1 MKMQR
6 YAIEVLN
13 TRYLSLEKLEVVVG
27 RGIVDGCFCF
37 GVVKAYNRVYISNI
51 TITKII

>member
-1 MKMQR
+1 MKRQR
-6 YAIEVLN
+6 YVIEVPN
-13 TRYLSLEKLEVVVG
+13 TRYLSLEKLEVAAG
-27 RGIVDGCFCF
+27 RGIVDRSFEF

>member
-1 MKMQR
+1 MRKQR
-6 YAIEVLN
+6 YANAVLN
-13 TRYLSLEKLEVVVG
+13 TRCLGLEKLEGVEG
-27 RGIVDGCFCF
+27 RGMADDCLGF